1 LLVFIVSLGFF
12 LTPALLGRAPDR
24 MVSNMIELALN
35 EEGNWEL
42 ASALAF
48 LLLAATALLYVLY
61 IRIVK
66 IEQLYAT
73 PEARPRARP
82 ARPAFWRTLVER
94 TPFPGTGLAARIG
107 DVPFGVRLAVAS
119 AGGGLGLL
127 ALARW
132 VYEMPLTLLVVLVV
146 TMAVLTVLAVAV
158 TRRAGMPVSRVAL
171 AVFVALVLVYLVLPN
186 VVVIPISFTHHP
198 VFLSF
203 PGTGFT
209 LENFAAYFG
218 LAGAGHFKASGW
230 LWPTLV
236 SFEVAMM
243 VVIVCVPLG
252 SLAAYGLVR
261 GSFVGRDLINYL
273 LISPLIVPAIITAV
287 ALFMFL
293 SRNAR
298 FMLGSAISLGPLQ
311 VPLGFVV
318 AHSLL
323 AMPFVIVILS
333 ATLRGIDPGLERAAR
348 SLGASRLTTL
358 RRVVLPLMTPGIAAS
373 ALFAFLTSFDEIVIA
388 IFLSTPDVSTLPK
401 RMWDAIRFE
410 VDPTI
415 AAIST
420 LLVLLTVVVLL
431 AAATVQQLVGRRQLG
446 GTRVP

>member
-1 LLVFIVSLGFF
+1 
-12 LTPALLGRAPDR
+12 
-24 MVSNMIELALN
+24 
-35 EEGNWEL
+35 
-42 ASALAF
+42 
-48 LLLAATALLYVLY
+48 
-61 IRIVK
+61 
-66 IEQLYAT
+66 
-73 PEARPRARP
+73 
-82 ARPAFWRTLVER
+82 
-94 TPFPGTGLAARIG
+94 
-107 DVPFGVRLAVAS
+107 
-119 AGGGLGLL
+119 
-127 ALARW
+127 
-132 VYEMPLTLLVVLVV
+132 
-146 TMAVLTVLAVAV
+146 
-158 TRRAGMPVSRVAL
+158 VAL
-171 AVFVALVLVYLVLPN
+171 AVFVGLVLLYLVLPN

-209 LENFAAYFG
+209 LENFASYFG
-218 LAGAGHFKASGW
+218 VAGAGHFKVSGW

-236 SFEVAMM
+236 SFEVALM

-261 GSFVGRDLINYL
+261 GTFPGRDLINYL

-298 FMLGSAISLGPLQ
+298 FMLGSVIGLGPLQ